1 MENPNSRKVVTPN
14 QICILTL
21 QKEYEKYKNVRG
33 EEARR
38 FRILFLN
45 AIENYKK
52 GYTEFEYQYGTTQIK
67 VIITPPKTEE
77 NV

>member
-1 MENPNSRKVVTPN
+1 MENSTVRKVVKPN

-21 QKEYEKYKNVRG
+21 QKEYEKYKNVPG

-38 FRILFLN
+38 FRILFLH
-45 AIENYKK
+45 AIDNYRK
-52 GYTEFEYQYGTTQIK
+52 GYTEFEYQYGTVKTK
-67 VIITPPKTEE
+67 VIITPPKSEE